1 MDKCMRA
8 AIEESKKSRCDRA
21 HVGCV
26 IVDRR
31 TGKIVSR
38 AFNET
43 LSGNEPCDTGGH
55 AMVDGHCKNTV
66 HAELGALI
74 KMVEAVDEYPGECVL
89 YTTHYPCP
97 GCAAAIN
104 FSTPIIEVVYLHDYN
119 NSQLAADLLQDLPK
133 GVRRVETET
142 GA

>member
-1 MDKCMRA
+1 MNEYMRA
-8 AIEESKKSRCDRA
+8 AIEEAGKSRCDRA

-26 IVDRR
+26 IVSLA
-31 TGKIVSR
+31 TGQIVSR

-43 LSGNEPCDTGGH
+43 VEGNEPCDTGGH
-55 AMVDGHCKNTV
+55 VMVDGHCKNTV

-74 KMVEAVDEYPGECVL
+74 KMVEAVDEYPGEYVL

-104 FSTPIIEVVYLHDYN
+104 FSTPIIEVVYLHDYSN
-119 NSQLAADLLQDLPK
+119 QQLAADLLQDLPK

>member
-1 MDKCMRA
+1 MNEYMRA
-8 AIEESKKSRCDRA
+8 AIEEAGKSRCDRA
-21 HVGCV
+21 HVGAV
-26 IVDRR
+26 IVSLA
-31 TGKIVSR
+31 TGKIMSR

-55 AMVDGHCKNTV
+55 VMVDGHCKNTT

-74 KMVEAVDEYPGECVL
+74 KLVEAVDECPGECAL

-97 GCAAAIN
+97 GCAAALN
-104 FSTPIIEVVYLHDYN
+104 FSTSIIEVVYLHDYN